1 SISWVEK
8 DLFPTAGDNT
18 EDVPLNAPKWKGAL
32 TLGYRTPT
40 NGWNGAIRGRYVDGF
55 PVASGVY
62 AGSVDSYAV
71 FDLNV
76 GYRFP
81 GRSGLGIQLDIQ
93 NVLNDDYTS
102 FVGTPNF
109 GRYTILRLLWS
120 M

>member
-1 SISWVEK
+1 
-8 DLFPTAGDNT
+8 
-18 EDVPLNAPKWKGAL
+18 
-32 TLGYRTPT
+32 
-40 NGWNGAIRGRYVDGF
+40 VDGF

-62 AGSVDSYAV
+62 VGSVDSYAV
-71 FDLNV
+71 FDFNI

-81 GRSGLGIQLDIQ
+81 GRSGLALQLDIQ

-109 GRYTILRLLWS
+109 GRYTVLRLLWS

>member
-1 SISWVEK
+1 M
-8 DLFPTAGDNT
+8 
-18 EDVPLNAPKWKGAL
+18 
-32 TLGYRTPT
+32 TLGYRAPT
-40 NGWNGAIRGRYVDGF
+40 NGWGAAIRGRYVDGF

-71 FDLNV
+71 FDVNV

-81 GRSGLGIQLDIQ
+81 GRSGLTLQLDMQ
-93 NVLNDDYTS
+93 NIFNDDYTS

-109 GRYTILRLLWS
+109 GRYTVLRLMWH